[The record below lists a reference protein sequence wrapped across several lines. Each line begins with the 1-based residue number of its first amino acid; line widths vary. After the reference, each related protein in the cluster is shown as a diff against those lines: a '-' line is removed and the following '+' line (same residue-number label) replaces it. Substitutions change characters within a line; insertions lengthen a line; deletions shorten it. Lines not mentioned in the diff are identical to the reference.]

1 MIEKIDFIGTSTCGI
16 SSAIGW
22 NQDSLN
28 CVNDVQTWEYH
39 TRMGGWTNAG
49 ASVDVRCVDIEGK
62 FCFRS
67 VQV

>member
-28 CVNDVQTWEYH
+28 CVNDVQTWEYYS
-39 TRMGGWTNAG
+39 RFGGWINAG
-49 ASVDVRCVDIEGK
+49 TSVDVRCVDIEGK
-62 FCFRS
+62 FCFLDCS
-67 VQV
+67 S